1 MSLNA
6 YSLAL
11 SILEQTMI
19 RIYMLIICLTAIIYA
34 QDTSR
39 QEIGAKAYIH
49 LLKQE
54 INFLARIDSGARIT
68 SLHALN
74 IELEGDKSLIV
85 FKGFKK
91 RIRLPFD
98 KKEKNEQYTRNI
110 GRIIHFDTQNELG
123 QIRHIKARVINVV
136 KVRNAQGVEYRYVIR
151 LGLKYKDVYKFK
163 DVNLRDRSNMT
174 YKLLIGRNWLND
186 DFLIKTDKSII
197 N

>member
-1 MSLNA
+1 
-6 YSLAL
+6 
-11 SILEQTMI
+11 MI
-19 RIYMLIICLTAIIYA
+19 RIYILSLCLSALLYA
-34 QDTSR
+34 QNPPR

-49 LLKQE
+49 LLKHK

-68 SLHALN
+68 SLHAVN
-74 IELEGDKSLIV
+74 IELEGDKPLII
-85 FKGFKK
+85 FKGFSK
-91 RIRLPFD
+91 RNCLPFD
-98 KKEKNEQYTRNI
+98 KKKKNESFTRNI

-123 QIRHIKARVINVV
+123 QIRHMKARVINVV

-151 LGLKYKDVYKFK
+151 LGLKYKNINKFK

-186 DFLIKTDKSII
+186 DFSIQTDKSII